1 MMSKLRSGLAVV
13 AMALALGACGGGGG
27 GGDVDANPPGSAGPT
42 AVEMVPPG
50 ASDSVLAY
58 TAFAQ
63 SLSNSEWTQPLGMDQ
78 VAPPTSESALPVA
91 LK

>member
-13 AMALALGACGGGGG
+13 ATALVLAACGGGGG
-27 GGDVDANPPGSAGPT
+27 GDADANPPGPAGPT

-50 ASDSVLAY
+50 ASVSVLAY
-58 TAFAQ
+58 TEFAQ

>member
-27 GGDVDANPPGSAGPT
+27 GVQDTNPPGPAGPT
-42 AVEMVPPG
+42 SVDMVPPG
-50 ASDSVLAY
+50 ASVSVVTY

-63 SLSNSEWTQPLGMDQ
+63 SLSSSEWTQPLGMDQ
-78 VAPPTSESALPVA
+78 VVPPTSESALPVA